1 MKLKDSKKGYMRG
14 RRGREESGVIT
25 ISKIAFTS
33 ICYLIIPLRFFFYFW
48 FDNINLCTVTQS
60 HTVFDRF

>member
-33 ICYLIIPLRFFFYFW
+33 ICYLIIPLRFFFIFGLIISIYV
-48 FDNINLCTVTQS
+48 L
-60 HTVFDRF
+60 

>member
-14 RRGREESGVIT
+14 RRRREESGVIT

-33 ICYLIIPLRFFFYFW
+33 ICYLIIPLRFFFIFGLIISIYV
-48 FDNINLCTVTQS
+48 L
-60 HTVFDRF
+60 